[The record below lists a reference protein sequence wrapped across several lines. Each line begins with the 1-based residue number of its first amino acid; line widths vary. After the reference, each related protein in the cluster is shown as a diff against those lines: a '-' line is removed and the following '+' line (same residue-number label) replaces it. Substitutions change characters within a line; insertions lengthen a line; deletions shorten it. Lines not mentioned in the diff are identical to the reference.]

1 MPNTKVETKFE
12 EDTLLAADQYV
23 VKKSA
28 AKALGISTRQLYNI
42 TKEGYFH
49 VTKVGNKV
57 YYTLAEIMDYKKRKS
72 NSISFT
78 KETMNSLYAKN
89 SRLEERIKMLERV
102 LDMYYEPLQLTN
114 LQLHALYKSAKEY
127 DFNHS
132 SRSLQSWGEIF
143 LRLNDEHFMQLS
155 KYLDEAHPWKPFY
168 EIAYIAYGIARRKE
182 FLELRRFLNKGLKN
196 LRNSIVIYLERS
208 GKKYG
213 KLAPLTSLNKL
224 IKIVKPLK
232 KQNKDTEEVI

>member
-1 MPNTKVETKFE
+1 MPNIKAETKFE
-12 EDTLLAADQYV
+12 EDTLLNADQYV
-23 VKKSA
+23 IKKSA
-28 AKALGISTRQLYNI
+28 ARALNISTRQLTNI
-42 TKEGYFH
+42 TKEGHFH
-49 VTKVGNKV
+49 VTKVGNKL
-57 YYTLAEIMDYKKRKS
+57 YYALSEILDYKKRKT
-72 NSISFT
+72 NSVEFT

-89 SRLEERIKMLERV
+89 NRLEERIKMIERV

-155 KYLDEAHPWKPFY
+155 KYLEEDHPWKPFY

-182 FLELRRFLNKGLKN
+182 FLELRRFLSKGLKN

-208 GKKYG
+208 GKRYG

-232 KQNKDTEEVI
+232 KQNKDTEEVE